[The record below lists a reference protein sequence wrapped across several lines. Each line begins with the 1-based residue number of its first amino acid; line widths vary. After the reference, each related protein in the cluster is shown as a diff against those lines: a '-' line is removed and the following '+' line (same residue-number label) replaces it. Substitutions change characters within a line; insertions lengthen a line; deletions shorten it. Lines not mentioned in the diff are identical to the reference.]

1 MSPKLIF
8 SALAVTA
15 SSVVAAH
22 SVWAEGYVKSHG
34 TPTYSEG
41 CHVIVPGQSLKDSCA
56 PTGAYGTAQTFGAAS
71 AYGTAQTYGAAS
83 AYGTAQTYGAASA

>member
-8 SALAVTA
+8 STLAVTA

-41 CHVIVPGQSLKDSCA
+41 CHVITPGQSLEDSCVPA
-56 PTGAYGTAQTFGAAS
+56 AAYGA
-71 AYGTAQTYGAAS
+71 AQTYGAAS
-83 AYGTAQTYGAASA
+83 AYG